1 MSGKTIVSRGL
12 IAGLIGGTVLAIW
25 FSVFD
30 ALQGHPLYTA
40 AFLSRTLAHVE
51 GAERSLAMIGVY
63 SLLHY
68 AAFLVVG
75 VAAATLM
82 ARLET
87 CPSLLLGAILGF
99 ILFDLVFYLGVALT
113 GLNVVAE
120 IGWPHVLS
128 GNILAGMAIMG
139 YLHLAMGI
147 KSPSWLG
154 ALARHRIVREGI
166 LVGVIGATVVAV
178 WFFIID
184 LIRGEFLF
192 TPGALG
198 SAVLLRVASAEQ
210 VEISLFT
217 VGGYSI
223 VHFGAFVL
231 VGLAAATLVAQAEK
245 FPAILLAGL
254 LIFATSIAFFL
265 GMLAVLAEWVLGVI
279 GWLSVG
285 IGTLLATLAM
295 AYYLWRTHPE
305 LRTIFKLETL
315 AEEEYEAASPQEVDR
330 P

>member
-1 MSGKTIVSRGL
+1 MARKTIVGQGL
-12 IAGLIGGTVLAIW
+12 IAGLIGATVLAVW
-25 FSVFD
+25 FLIID
-30 ALQGHPLYTA
+30 TIQGQPFYTP

-51 GAERSLAMIGVY
+51 GAEQSLFLIGAY
-63 SLLHY
+63 TLLHY

-75 VAAATLM
+75 FASASLM

-99 ILFDLVFYLGVALT
+99 ILFDIVFYLGVALT

-120 IGWPHVLS
+120 LGWPQVLS
-128 GNILAGMAIMG
+128 GNVFAGMAIMG
-139 YLHLAMGI
+139 YLHFAMGV
-147 KSPSWLG
+147 KSPSWIG

-166 LVGVIGATVVAV
+166 LVGVIGATVVAG

-198 SAVLLRVASAEQ
+198 SAVLLRVANAAQ
-210 VEISLFT
+210 VEISFLT

-254 LIFATSIAFFL
+254 LIFATSVAFLL
-265 GMLAVLAEWVLGVI
+265 GMLAVLAEWVLGAI

-285 IGTLLATLAM
+285 MGSFLAAAAM

-315 AEEEYEAASPQEVDR
+315 SEEE
-330 P
+330 

>member
-12 IAGLIGGTVLAIW
+12 IAGLIGATILAIW
-25 FSVFD
+25 FSIFD

-51 GAERSLAMIGVY
+51 GVEKSLAMIGVY

-68 AAFLVVG
+68 TAFLVVG
-75 VAAATLM
+75 VAVATLM
-82 ARLET
+82 ARLEA

-99 ILFDLVFYLGVALT
+99 VLFDVVFYLGVALT

-120 IGWPHVLS
+120 LGWPQVLS
-128 GNILAGMAIMG
+128 GSVLAGMSIMV
-139 YLHLAMGI
+139 YLQLAMGI
-147 KSPSWLG
+147 RSPSWVG

-166 LVGVIGATVVAV
+166 LVGAIGATVVAV

-184 LIRGEFLF
+184 LIRGEVLF

-198 SAVLLRVASAEQ
+198 SAVLLRVASATQ
-210 VEISLFT
+210 VEISSFT

-223 VHFGAFVL
+223 IHFGAFVF
-231 VGLAAATLVAQAEK
+231 VGLAAAALVAQAEK
-245 FPAILLAGL
+245 FPAILLAGF

-265 GMLAVLAEWVLGVI
+265 GMLAVFAEWVLGAI

-285 IGTLLATLAM
+285 IGTLLATSAM
-295 AYYLWRTHPE
+295 AYYLWRVHPE
-305 LRTIFKLETL
+305 LQTIFKLESPVD
-315 AEEEYEAASPQEVDR
+315 EEHDTTPPR
-330 P
+330 